1 MKKELVGL
9 ISILM
14 IFVLCGCATFR
25 EVGTAYW
32 HKNRLQE
39 IETAYQNGDI
49 EKKEYLS
56 LKNEADQIREKH
68 ISENQRYCLYCGG
81 YHARYPY
88 GYHFT
93 YNNRYGYSYRHGHHY
108 RRHYYGYHH

>member
-1 MKKELVGL
+1 MKTLL
-9 ISILM
+9 TTLSILL
-14 IFVLCGCATFR
+14 IATASGCATFR

-39 IETAYQNGDI
+39 IETAYQIGDI

-68 ISENQRYCLYCGG
+68 ISENQRYCHYCSG

-88 GYHFT
+88 GHHFT
-93 YNNRYGYSYRHGHHY
+93 YDYHYGHSYRHGHHNIS
-108 RRHYYGYHH
+108 HYYGYHH

>member
-1 MKKELVGL
+1 MKKLT
-9 ISILM
+9 LM
-14 IFVLCGCATFR
+14 ITCFFLLGCATFTD
-25 EVGTAYW
+25 VGTAYW

-49 EKKEYLS
+49 EKEEYLS

-68 ISENQRYCLYCGG
+68 ISENQSYCLYCGA

-93 YNNRYGYSYRHGHHY
+93 YNHRYGYSYRHGHHY
-108 RRHYYGYHH
+108 RRHHYGYHH

>member
-1 MKKELVGL
+1 MKKELSRL

-14 IFVLCGCATFR
+14 IIALCGCATFR

-68 ISENQRYCLYCGG
+68 ISENQRYCHYCGD

-88 GYHFT
+88 GHHFT
-93 YNNRYGYSYRHGHHY
+93 YNYHHGYSYRHGHHNIG
-108 RRHYYGYHH
+108 HYYGYHH